1 MNYLIIMILHG
12 KAAAAAIELNTI
24 AIVMVPPLPPSR
36 PLLHTL
42 PVYMSKLIEI
52 QASVIYL

>member
-12 KAAAAAIELNTI
+12 KAAAIELNT
-24 AIVMVPPLPPSR
+24 IVMVPPLPPSR

-42 PVYMSKLIEI
+42 P
-52 QASVIYL
+52 IYV

>member
-12 KAAAAAIELNTI
+12 KAAAIELNT
-24 AIVMVPPLPPSR
+24 IVMVPPLPPSR
-36 PLLHTL
+36 L
-42 PVYMSKLIEI
+42 PFFIHCLYMSKLIEI

>member
-12 KAAAAAIELNTI
+12 KAAAAAIELNT
-24 AIVMVPPLPPSR
+24 IVMVPPLPPSR